1 MGRGGPGDRGGG
13 RRGGSGELHTR
24 RGAAAAR
31 TARPADRAGA
41 APVADPGPVHRAPTE
56 PQIRLGLVV
65 GAPVATVSGTAG
77 LSVSDPS
84 GARLA
89 EIPAGEVWRVTAGG
103 TGLVVLAPGGAGT
116 TRRS

>member
-1 MGRGGPGDRGGG
+1 M
-13 RRGGSGELHTR
+13 
-24 RGAAAAR
+24 
-31 TARPADRAGA
+31 
-41 APVADPGPVHRAPTE
+41 PGPSTPAEGPTE

-89 EIPAGEVWRVTAGG
+89 EIPAAWIDPATPVFHPPEPRGRTSRFLFGSGGERTAFLG
-103 TGLVVLAPGGAGT
+103 TARL
-116 TRRS
+116 